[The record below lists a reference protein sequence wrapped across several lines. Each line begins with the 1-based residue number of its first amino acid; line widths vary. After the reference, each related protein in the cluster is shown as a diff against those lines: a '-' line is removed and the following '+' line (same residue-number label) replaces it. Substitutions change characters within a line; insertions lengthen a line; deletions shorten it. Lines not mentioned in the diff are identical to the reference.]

1 MRVRNVCGLLLS
13 AALLSTLTSCKT
25 TPQPRSG
32 SSFDGSAQWAWA
44 VAQPMVTA
52 FATDAQIYNILGA
65 VIFPDGRLPANT
77 GDWSFVT
84 WSPTKH
90 QQFQV
95 TVNFD
100 GTATSST
107 TNVASAPGV
116 GGTAIPAGW
125 ANSIVVFQ
133 ATVGHRA
140 SAVTIANLAVLNV
153 ASYPTQPGPNVWAIN
168 FDVPPNQLV
177 RWDGTYLGTE

>member
-1 MRVRNVCGLLLS
+1 MRMQPLCRLLL
-13 AALLSTLTSCKT
+13 AVVLLSTFTGCKN
-25 TPQPRSG
+25 PQTRPG
-32 SSFDGSAQWAWA
+32 PAFDGSAQWAWNI
-44 VAQPMVTA
+44 AQPMVAA
-52 FATDAQIYNILGA
+52 FSSDAQIYNILGA
-65 VIFPDGRLPANT
+65 TIFPDGRLPANT

-84 WSPTKH
+84 WSASNH

-107 TNVASAPGV
+107 TNVATTPGV
-116 GGTAIPAGW
+116 GGTPVPAGW

-140 SAVTIANLAVLNV
+140 SGVTIANLVVLNE
-153 ASYPTQPGPNVWAIN
+153 ASYPTAPGPNVWGIN
-168 FDVPPNQLV
+168 FDVSPNQLV